1 MINDLFDRGKGRVCL
16 CKDAGRAVRG
26 VKGRYFQTLLLVC
39 DVWSVKLLFLK
50 WFFLQYQLG
59 SLFKL
64 DVTSFEVTL
73 NCSSNTVLNGD
84 TTGFFLVLY

>member
-1 MINDLFDRGKGRVCL
+1 MNNLFDGGKGRVC
-16 CKDAGRAVRG
+16 KDAGHAMRG

-64 DVTSFEVTL
+64 DVTPFEVTL
-73 NCSSNTVLNGD
+73 DCSSNNVLNGD